1 MKLAGGDGRKSV
13 STDSEQTDS
22 LWIRSNK
29 DSSKSVSIT
38 IPNRNEFYYP
48 QQYGKMKCLILNYEE
63 FTNRQPTRHGTQLDA
78 DTLDKTFKDFGFE
91 CTTWNNLTL
100 SETKK
105 VLDDAT
111 KSNLNNFDGLIL
123 CLLSHGDKDEISCKD
138 QWISIESIRNRF
150 KSDRCPSLA
159 GKPKLFFIQ
168 ACRGTLFD
176 SGTLVH
182 DSLSSSLIR
191 NDSRTF
197 LIPTNADFLL
207 FFSTYEGYYSFRN
220 PSSGSWFI
228 QDLCQVLKEYRN
240 QYDLM
245 TMCTIVCQRI
255 AFERQSKSTDKF
267 RNRKKQMPCIMSTL
281 TRLVLISKTTT
292 DL

>member
-105 VLDDAT
+105 VLDDG
-111 KSNLNNFDGLIL
+111 KWNGMCYLLDNLN
-123 CLLSHGDKDEISCKD
+123 
-138 QWISIESIRNRF
+138 
-150 KSDRCPSLA
+150 
-159 GKPKLFFIQ
+159 
-168 ACRGTLFD
+168 
-176 SGTLVH
+176 
-182 DSLSSSLIR
+182 
-191 NDSRTF
+191 
-197 LIPTNADFLL
+197 
-207 FFSTYEGYYSFRN
+207 
-220 PSSGSWFI
+220 
-228 QDLCQVLKEYRN
+228 
-240 QYDLM
+240 
-245 TMCTIVCQRI
+245 
-255 AFERQSKSTDKF
+255 
-267 RNRKKQMPCIMSTL
+267 
-281 TRLVLISKTTT
+281 
-292 DL
+292 